1 MRTSIPYRQI
11 IALAATY
18 VVVLQ
23 ALLLPLAV
31 AAAGP
36 MRDGLC
42 LTSGTNTPTSKP
54 AQHDAGCGCAAG
66 CGTQC
71 CGQGLIG
78 AVPASLAAVLTGFS
92 VLTPAFALEAAAQ
105 AAPRGPQIPRAPP
118 AA

>member
-1 MRTSIPYRQI
+1 MCKSIPYRRI

-42 LTSGTNTPTSKP
+42 ITSGTNAPAPT
-54 AQHDAGCGCAAG
+54 QHDAGCGCAAG

-78 AVPASLAAVLTGFS
+78 AAPVSMAAALTDFR
-92 VLTPAFALEAAAQ
+92 VLTPALAPEAVPQ
-105 AAPRGPQIPRAPP
+105 AAPRGPQNPRAPP
-118 AA
+118 LA

>member
-1 MRTSIPYRQI
+1 MPAMRKSMPYLRL

-36 MRDGLC
+36 MAERPCVTAAAD
-42 LTSGTNTPTSKP
+42 KP
-54 AQHDAGCGCAAG
+54 ASANDTGCACAAG

-71 CGQGLIG
+71 CAPGVLG
-78 AVPASLAAVLTGFS
+78 PAHDFLLVAPTDFYVMRMAPVLATVAHATLR
-92 VLTPAFALEAAAQ
+92 L
-105 AAPRGPQIPRAPP
+105 PQIPRAPP

>member
-1 MRTSIPYRQI
+1 MRQSIPYRRI

-31 AAAGP
+31 AAAAP

-42 LTSGTNTPTSKP
+42 LTSGANTSTPV
-54 AQHDAGCGCAAG
+54 QHDAGCGCAAG

-78 AVPASLAAVLTGFS
+78 AAPASIAAGLVEFS

-105 AAPRGPQIPRAPP
+105 AAPRGPQNPRAPP
-118 AA
+118 PA